1 MSAIGAN
8 SDKAKKA
15 RDTLSSIYSFYAANR
30 DSLDRVPSF
39 LSKSSGDIPIIV
51 QVDKVPSSEQAEA
64 LKNQLRELTGTKELI
79 DSIPS
84 EEWQMMVQVANA
96 STIKRKENQLNK

>member
-8 SDKAKKA
+8 SDKAKEA

-30 DSLDRVPSF
+30 DSLDSIPSF
-39 LSKSSGDIPIIV
+39 MSKSSREIPIIV
-51 QVDKVPSSEQAEA
+51 QADNIPSPEHAEN
-64 LKNQLRELTGTKELI
+64 LKKQLKELTGTKELM

-84 EEWQMMVQVANA
+84 EEWQMMVQAANA